1 VWISNPLFFHNNH
14 NPKPINEV
22 ITMGKKAKARAE
34 IKVRANLVG
43 APERAALEA
52 NEAVG
57 APAALLAL
65 EASNYE

>member
-1 VWISNPLFFHNNH
+1 
-14 NPKPINEV
+14 
-22 ITMGKKAKARAE
+22 MGKKAKARAE